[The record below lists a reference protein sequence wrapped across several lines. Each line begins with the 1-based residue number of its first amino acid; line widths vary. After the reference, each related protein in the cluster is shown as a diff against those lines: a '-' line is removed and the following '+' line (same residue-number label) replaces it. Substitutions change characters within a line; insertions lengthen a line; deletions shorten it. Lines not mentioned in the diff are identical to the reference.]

1 MGNAW
6 EQRAD
11 ALATIYPRERLETRA
26 VATIDAALGG
36 DNAGAKSHHH
46 PATYHQPDNGV
57 GGDNNADSC
66 GNQPDS
72 HNNEVG
78 GGNQPRGSKIALACS
93 GGSDSI
99 ALLLLAV
106 ALFPGLRE
114 RLCVLHLDHAL
125 RGSESAGDAEFVA
138 TVARELGVESVVGKI
153 DWQAI
158 SARDNRG
165 RGLVASEEFLRGL
178 RLEFFAREMRAR
190 NCKILLQGHQRS
202 DVEELLLMRLSR
214 GAGVGGL
221 SAPRPVSPQSDGR
234 IFVRPLLTISKPD
247 IETALRSLA
256 IPWRQDATNAGC
268 DYFRNRVRHNVLP
281 ALAAAAPF
289 VNIARSRMLLEEADD
304 FLELATNDFLRSGKR
319 LSATLPRAL
328 LRRAIIKILDDRG
341 ATISAKNLDA
351 LVESVATTNPI
362 KFSANKDFD
371 VCWDGGE
378 LRILKRNPATTN
390 SPTTNPILTTN
401 PAAATNPIFTTNPA
415 ATTNP
420 ATATT
425 NPILTTNPPTT
436 NPSDNDG
443 EIAQSV
449 VEVTPELFAS
459 LCAGKFPPTT
469 MAFLTGEPKISVRR
483 WQFGDAFRPLGAPG
497 AKSLGD
503 IFCDKKI
510 PRQLRHALPVCV
522 DDIGIA
528 WIPGIPPAERFR
540 ILRAGGKALRLTYK
554 RASLR

>member
-6 EQRAD
+6 EQRAA
-11 ALATIYPRERLETRA
+11 ALATIYPRERLEPRA

-46 PATYHQPDNGV
+46 PATHHQPENGV
-57 GGDNNADSC
+57 GGDNNADSRDH
-66 GNQPDS
+66 QPDS
-72 HNNEVG
+72 HNNGVG
-78 GGNQPRGSKIALACS
+78 GGNQPRGGKIALACS

-106 ALFPGLRE
+106 VLFPGLRE

-153 DWQAI
+153 DWQEI
-158 SARDNRG
+158 SARDNHG
-165 RGLVASEEFLRGL
+165 RGLVVSEEFLRGL

-319 LSATLPRAL
+319 LSAALPRAL

-362 KFSANKDFD
+362 KFSADKDFD

-378 LRILKRNPATTN
+378 LRILKRNPATTD
-390 SPTTNPILTTN
+390 SPTTNPILTTS
-401 PAAATNPIFTTNPA
+401 PAA
-415 ATTNP
+415 
-420 ATATT
+420 
-425 NPILTTNPPTT
+425 TTNPPTT

-449 VEVTPELFAS
+449 VEVTPEFFAS

-469 MAFLTGEPKISVRR
+469 MAFLAGEPKISVRKWR
-483 WQFGDAFRPLGAPG
+483 FGDAFRPLGAPG

-528 WIPGIPPAERFR
+528 WVPGIPPAERFR

>member
-1 MGNAW
+1 MENAW
-6 EQRAD
+6 EQRAA
-11 ALATIYPRERLETRA
+11 ALATIYPRERLEPRA

-36 DNAGAKSHHH
+36 DNAGAKSHHQ
-46 PATYHQPDNGV
+46 PATHHQPGNGV
-57 GGDNNADSC
+57 GGDNNADSRDH
-66 GNQPDS
+66 QPDS
-72 HNNEVG
+72 HNNGVG
-78 GGNQPRGSKIALACS
+78 GGKIALACS

-138 TVARELGVESVVGKI
+138 TVARELGVDSVVGKI
-153 DWQAI
+153 DWQEI
-158 SARDNRG
+158 SARDNHG

-190 NCKILLQGHQRS
+190 NCKILLQGHQRN

-234 IFVRPLLTISKPD
+234 IFVRPLLSISKPD
-247 IETALRSLA
+247 IEAALRSLA

-281 ALAAAAPF
+281 ALATAAPF

-319 LSATLPRAL
+319 LSAALPRAL

-351 LVESVATTNPI
+351 LVESIATTNPI

-371 VCWDGGE
+371 VCWDGGD
-378 LRILKRNPATTN
+378 LRILKRNPATTDSSATN
-390 SPTTNPILTTN
+390 PSATTNPG
-401 PAAATNPIFTTNPA
+401 ATPNPIFTTNPGG
-415 ATTNP
+415 NG
-420 ATATT
+420 
-425 NPILTTNPPTT
+425 
-436 NPSDNDG
+436 G
-443 EIAQSV
+443 EIA
-449 VEVTPELFAS
+449 
-459 LCAGKFPPTT
+459 
-469 MAFLTGEPKISVRR
+469 
-483 WQFGDAFRPLGAPG
+483 
-497 AKSLGD
+497 
-503 IFCDKKI
+503 
-510 PRQLRHALPVCV
+510 
-522 DDIGIA
+522 
-528 WIPGIPPAERFR
+528 
-540 ILRAGGKALRLTYK
+540 
-554 RASLR
+554 